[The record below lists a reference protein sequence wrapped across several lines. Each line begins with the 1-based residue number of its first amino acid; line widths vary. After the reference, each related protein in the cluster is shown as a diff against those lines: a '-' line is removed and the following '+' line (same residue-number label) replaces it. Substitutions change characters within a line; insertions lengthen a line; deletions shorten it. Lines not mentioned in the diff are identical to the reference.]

1 MAPKLVYF
9 PVAGRGELSR
19 LIAAVGGIEGFE
31 SLHALPEG
39 LTPSDFGSTGTM
51 PLLMDGDDLKI
62 NESGAIEAYLSL
74 IAPKY
79 ANLTPKQRARDAQ
92 FSQLKE
98 SALSGV
104 AKIIFNR
111 EMSPE
116 DKATNIKAFTDKL
129 LPAIEGILPKEGF
142 INGLDDPT
150 PADLAIVNIAEGY
163 MPFGAGCKVAN
174 ISISDSFPKI
184 FAHSER
190 TKANADVAKALEESK
205 TLKAAFPGM

>member
-9 PVAGRGELSR
+9 PIAGRGELSR

-39 LTPSDFGSTGTM
+39 MTPSDFGSTGTM

-104 AKIIFNR
+104 AKIIFNGADR
-111 EMSPE
+111 YSSILCSFFSMLWLSVYIL
-116 DKATNIKAFTDKL
+116 KVL
-129 LPAIEGILPKEGF
+129 LITIDG
-142 INGLDDPT
+142 
-150 PADLAIVNIAEGY
+150 
-163 MPFGAGCKVAN
+163 
-174 ISISDSFPKI
+174 
-184 FAHSER
+184 
-190 TKANADVAKALEESK
+190 
-205 TLKAAFPGM
+205 